1 MPTPIETEI
10 KRFAA
15 CALGGVATANHVV
28 KLAGDASSR
37 QYFRVTAADGKT
49 YVVAR
54 YPEPFD
60 PIHHPTIQTTRLF
73 LAAGLPVPKILALSD
88 NHQLM
93 LLDDL
98 GDMRLQDWLMTTKP
112 DAHQSAYRQTID
124 LIIRIQEAQQLAT
137 TLDCIAARIA
147 FDQEKLQWELAFFYQ
162 NFFQRYLGLQHDAD
176 LKQRL
181 FDEFTE
187 IACTLASLPR
197 VLCHRDFH
205 SRNLMLHDHRWFIID
220 HQDARM
226 GPVFY
231 DLASLLG
238 DPYVE
243 LDESFCKEMLHYF
256 VAQRRQKPPIHLVPD
271 QASALNK
278 EYNLMLVQRLL
289 KAAGTYAYQMTVLG
303 NSVYLPYIP
312 RALKRAFAAIHQLDG
327 YPTLKAELE
336 RLLTTSLPS
345 A

>member
-1 MPTPIETEI
+1 MQIKKEI
-10 KRFAA
+10 QRFASR
-15 CALGGVATANHVV
+15 ALGGVPTNNHVV

-37 QYFRVTAADGKT
+37 QYFRVTAADGKS

-60 PIHHPTIQTTRLF
+60 PINHPTIQTTRLF
-73 LAAGLPVPKILALSD
+73 LAAHLPVPKILAISD
-88 NHQLM
+88 THQLM

-98 GDMRLQDWLMTTKP
+98 GDIRLQDWLTMTSP
-112 DAHQSAYRQTID
+112 DAHKKTYRQIID
-124 LIIRIQEAQQLAT
+124 LILRIQDAQELAAK
-137 TLDCIAARIA
+137 LDCIAVHIV
-147 FDQEKLQWELAFFYQ
+147 FDQEKLEWELAFFYQ
-162 NFFQRYLGLQHDAD
+162 NFFQRYLGLQHATD
-176 LKQRL
+176 LKQSL
-181 FDEFTE
+181 FQEFTD
-187 IACTLASLPR
+187 IAQRLASLPR

-231 DLASLLG
+231 DLVSLLG

-243 LDESFCKEMLHYF
+243 LDEAFCQEMLHYF
-256 VAQRRQKPPIHLVPD
+256 VTQRRRKAPAHLVPA
-271 QASALNK
+271 QASALQK

-289 KAAGTYAYQMTVLG
+289 KAVGTYAYQMAVLG
-303 NSVYLPYIP
+303 NNVYLPYIP
-312 RALKRAFAAIHQLDG
+312 RALRRAFTAICRLDG

-336 RLLTTSLPS
+336 RLQTSSLLRQ
-345 A
+345 